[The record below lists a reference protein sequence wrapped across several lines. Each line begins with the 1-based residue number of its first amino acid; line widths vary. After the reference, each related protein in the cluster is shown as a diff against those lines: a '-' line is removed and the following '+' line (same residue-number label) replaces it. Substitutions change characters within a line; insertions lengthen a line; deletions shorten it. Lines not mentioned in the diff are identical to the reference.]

1 MSLQH
6 LQEPKELDQVT
17 QTVPSW
23 SPDSEPSYQ
32 IPSCLLRKSEGGSNP
47 HKEVKAMQDFKN
59 ILEKGVELN
68 LLFLDL
74 NALPT
79 VDKAMKS

>member
-1 MSLQH
+1 MSPQH
-6 LQEPKELDQVT
+6 LQEPKEFNEVT

-32 IPSCLLRKSEGGSNP
+32 TPSCLRESEGGSN
-47 HKEVKAMQDFKN
+47 HYKEVKAMQDFKN

-79 VDKAMKS
+79 VDKTMQS

>member
-6 LQEPKELDQVT
+6 LQEPKELDEVT

-23 SPDSEPSYQ
+23 SPDSELSYQ
-32 IPSCLLRKSEGGSNP
+32 IPSCLHKSEGGSNP

-79 VDKAMKS
+79 VDKAVQS